1 MVSSEPMPWVP
12 AEAAREWTAYRSA
25 RAVEVNSPLLLPL
38 GDSLIDWLAHLGPA
52 EVPDIVISGSR
63 GHDSRLARFFLG
75 SVSSYLVQQGEA
87 SLLVVRPA
95 AQTAAMAEP
104 LRQPPPPQERGNAP
118 RKVAIALDSA
128 ADTARAQ
135 VRWAI
140 KYALHSNDQVVVLHG
155 PTRSGEMKLKH
166 DSHAYTAAAVVMRG
180 AVDTLIPFV
189 DPKHRP
195 AAVVFSSTEG
205 DDVRDLIVEYV
216 NSNAVDLLIIGR
228 RSIESAPLLCAARA
242 RISGSDACANAA
254 KVRKPSTGSVSSYCL
269 HHCNSAVLVVN
280 ETTLHADVA

>member
-25 RAVEVNSPLLLPL
+25 RAVEVNSPLLLPM
-38 GDSLIDWLAHLGPA
+38 GDALVDWLAHLGPA
-52 EVPDIVISGSR
+52 EVPDIVIAGSR

-228 RSIESAPLLCAARA
+228 RSIESACVLAVFAARV
-242 RISGSDACANAA
+242 SD
-254 KVRKPSTGSVSSYCL
+254 
-269 HHCNSAVLVVN
+269 
-280 ETTLHADVA
+280 TLHNRSQSAQAVDRERVQLLPAPLQ

>member
-1 MVSSEPMPWVP
+1 
-12 AEAAREWTAYRSA
+12 
-25 RAVEVNSPLLLPL
+25 
-38 GDSLIDWLAHLGPA
+38 
-52 EVPDIVISGSR
+52 
-63 GHDSRLARFFLG
+63 
-75 SVSSYLVQQGEA
+75 
-87 SLLVVRPA
+87 
-95 AQTAAMAEP
+95 MAEP
-104 LRQPPPPQERGNAP
+104 LRQLPPPEERGKAP

-140 KYALHSNDQVVVLHG
+140 KYALHSNDEVSVLHG
-155 PTRSGEMKLKH
+155 PTQSGEMKLKH

-180 AVDTLIPFV
+180 AVDSLVPFV

-195 AAVVFSSTEG
+195 TAVVFSATEG

-216 NSNAVDLLIIGR
+216 NSNAIDLLIIGR
-228 RSIESAPLLCAARA
+228 RSIESPYLHGCCMRKA
-242 RISGSDACANAA
+242 GSDARACAA